1 MSTTTP
7 DEPSFRE
14 IKRLLDEA
22 GLRIG
27 QALRLLDE
35 LRGDAAAAPALNAK
49 ELARVEKVGEVAYRH
64 WAFIQE
70 HGNMRLDDSLA
81 IRRELYGEK
90 VQATANLFGRAGQGA
105 ILRRTTKYGTKVNYD
120 QEVVL
125 TEDGERIAKLWKQLH
140 L

>member
-1 MSTTTP
+1 MPTTTL
-7 DEPSFRE
+7 DQPSFSE

-27 QALRLLDE
+27 QALRLLDQ
-35 LRGDAAAAPALNAK
+35 LRGDAAAHPTLSAK
-49 ELARVEKVGEVAYRH
+49 ELARVERVGEVAYRH

-70 HGNMRLDDSLA
+70 HGTMTLDDSLA
-81 IRRELYGEK
+81 IRRELYGDK

-105 ILRRTTKYGTKVNYD
+105 ILRRTTKYGTKVSHE

-140 L
+140 P